1 MELLTVLALS
11 LVSLLTLFILISWA
25 RQHRYR
31 SLPPGPSPIPV
42 LGTPKYMDLRNVTM
56 KFQKLSQEYGTVFT
70 IWKMSE
76 PVIVLYGYETVKEA
90 LVDHRDQFSGRPTI
104 PAMHAFSKGYDING
118 PRWRSLRRFT
128 STTLKNFGMG
138 NKTLEMRLLSES
150 KCLIQAMSETGGK
163 PFNPKMFLACT
174 VGNIISSVLFGD
186 HFDFQDEKLQDLL
199 AYTSRFV
206 TAISSPLSTL
216 CNTVPA
222 LLKVP
227 VIRHQVLKRTK
238 FLAAFVT
245 NYIKGHKETLNPES
259 QRDYMDHYLMK
270 MKEVEHEMDRKPFNP
285 KMFLACTVGNIISS
299 VLFGDHFDFQDE
311 KLQDLLAYTSR
322 FVTAIS
328 SPLSTLC
335 NTVPALLKVPVIRH
349 QVLKRT
355 KFLAAFVTNYIKGHK
370 ETLNPESQRDYMD
383 HYLMK
388 MKEVEHE
395 MDPDFCETSLLAI
408 VSGLLAAGTYTMTST
423 LKFSLVVMAHYPEIQ
438 AKVQQEIDE
447 LTKSLRLPEIMDKPQ
462 LPYTNAVIHEV
473 QRILDLSPVALF
485 HATTEEVKFRSYTI
499 PKGAIVIP
507 FLTSVLTD
515 PSQWE
520 TPEEFNPGHFLDEDG
535 QFRTRLAFMPFSTG
549 RRSCLGEH
557 MARMEIFL
565 IFSALL
571 QKFTFTLPPGAKR
584 QNAKF
589 LNSNKH
595 QIIAL
600 GEICAEL
607 RSLSK

>member
-11 LVSLLTLFILISWA
+11 LVSLLTIFILISWA

-31 SLPPGPSPIPV
+31 SLPPGPTPIPV

-118 PRWRSLRRFT
+118 PRWRPLRRFT
-128 STTLKNFGMG
+128 SATLKNFGMG

-238 FLAAFVT
+238 SLATFVT
-245 NYIKGHKETLNPES
+245 NYIKCHKETLNPES
-259 QRDYMDHYLMK
+259 H
-270 MKEVEHEMDRKPFNP
+270 
-285 KMFLACTVGNIISS
+285 
-299 VLFGDHFDFQDE
+299 
-311 KLQDLLAYTSR
+311 
-322 FVTAIS
+322 
-328 SPLSTLC
+328 
-335 NTVPALLKVPVIRH
+335 
-349 QVLKRT
+349 
-355 KFLAAFVTNYIKGHK
+355 
-370 ETLNPESQRDYMD
+370 RDYMD

-423 LKFSLVVMAHYPEIQ
+423 LKFSLVVMAHFPEIQ
-438 AKVQQEIDE
+438 AKVQQEIAE
-447 LTKSLRLPEIMDKPQ
+447 LTRSLRLPEIMDKPQ

-535 QFRTRLAFMPFSTG
+535 QFRTRPAFMPFSTG

-595 QIIAL
+595 QIIAS

-607 RSLSK
+607 RPCPSDHLQSSFTS